1 MLTRWLA
8 PALLLAGCATTPSPS
23 KLPLIQTFSGQPV
36 TIRMLLDTEESMR
49 LSRAGITDPAS
60 PSGLTDRFRYR
71 AAVDD
76 YVAYVLKAY
85 GLCPQGFGTVDVAPA
100 QKPFET
106 AITVACLSP
115 A

>member
-1 MLTRWLA
+1 MLTRGLA
-8 PALLLAGCATTPSPS
+8 VAVLSAGCASTPSPS
-23 KLPLIQTFSGQPV
+23 KLPLIQTFSGQPLTV
-36 TIRMLLDTEESMR
+36 RMLLDAEESMR
-49 LSRAGITDPAS
+49 LSRAGIMDPAS

-76 YVAYVLKAY
+76 YVAKVLRAY
-85 GLCPQGFGTVDVAPA
+85 GLCPEGYGTVDVTPA

-106 AITVACLSP
+106 AITVVCLSP